1 MYKLILIPVDGS
13 ESSRQALEEGLLLA
27 AEQHAAVRLLHV
39 CESMGH
45 VVIGGVAD
53 LDQAVRQKGELVLWE
68 ATERSGAYG
77 VKATTALVEAGERRV
92 AAAIVDEAESA
103 GADLIAMG
111 THGRRGFEKLLLG
124 SVAEGVARRA
134 GVPVLLIR
142 KSGSDPLS
150 T

>member
-13 ESSRQALEEGLLLA
+13 ESSRQAMEEGLLLA

-39 CESMGH
+39 CESLGGH
-45 VVIGGVAD
+45 VVIGSVAD

-68 ATERSGAYG
+68 AMERARAYS
-77 VKATTALVEAGERRV
+77 VKATTVLVEAGERRV

-142 KSGSDPLS
+142 RSGSDLL

>member
-1 MYKLILIPVDGS
+1 VYKLILIPVDGS

-27 AEQHAAVRLLHV
+27 AQQRASVRLVHIF
-39 CESMGH
+39 ESMGH
-45 VVIGGVAD
+45 VVIEGVVD
-53 LDQAVRQKGELVLWE
+53 LDQSLRQQGELVLWE
-68 ATERSGAYG
+68 AAERAGAYG

-111 THGRRGFEKLLLG
+111 THGRRGVEKLLLG

-134 GVPVLLIR
+134 SVPVLLIR
-142 KSGSDPLS
+142 KSGSGPLS
-150 T
+150 I